1 MGKMKCR
8 VFPRFAY
15 ITIYVRKRENKKTL
29 QTIHKTLHKP
39 YILLIIRDLR
49 RV

>member
-1 MGKMKCR
+1 MKCR
-8 VFPRFAY
+8 VFPRFAC
-15 ITIYVRKRENKKTL
+15 ITIYVRERENKITI

-39 YILLIIRDLR
+39 YILLILRALR